1 MKIIGIN
8 GSPRANGNTKS
19 ALDAMGKIF
28 AEESIDFEVLHI
40 GHQLSPC
47 SGCFRCAKTH
57 TCTLPDDGLN
67 RFYEQLIQADGLVFG
82 SPVYF
87 ASITS
92 GMRCF
97 MDRIGCIDMNN
108 GRQFRFKVGVPVV
121 VARRA
126 GAVNAMDELIHYLN
140 YAQMLI
146 PGSVYWPLAF
156 GNRPGEVWQDEE
168 GIQTLEV
175 LARNMAYV
183 MKVMDAGKA
192 QHPVPELPRKY
203 YTNFI
208 R

>member
-8 GSPRANGNTKS
+8 GSPRANGNTKA
-19 ALDAMGKIF
+19 ALDVMGEVF
-28 AEESIDFEVLHI
+28 AQEDIDFEVLHI
-40 GHQLSPC
+40 GHQLAPC

-67 RFYEQLIQADGLVFG
+67 DMYQRLIQADGVVFG

-97 MDRIGCIDMNN
+97 MDRMGCIDMNN
-108 GRQFRFKVGVPVV
+108 GRQFRFKVGVPLV

-126 GAVNAMDELIHYLN
+126 GAVNAIDELVHYIN
-140 YAQMLI
+140 YAQMI
-146 PGSVYWPLAF
+146 MPGSLYWPLVY
-156 GNRPGEVWQDEE
+156 GNKPGEVAQDPE
-168 GIQTLEV
+168 GIQTVQV
-175 LARNMAYV
+175 LAQSMAYV
-183 MKVMDAGKA
+183 MKVMETGKA
-192 QHPVPELPRKY
+192 QLPVPELPRKT
-203 YTNFI
+203 YTNFV